1 MNQKHSYLPTLSIII
16 GALWVLLY
24 VIITYTVYKTPQEY
38 DESKSM
44 QHIYLYILPILFIT
58 PIVLMYIH
66 NGIRQQWSR
75 TSTIAATLIAIVA
88 IGTIVR
94 VILNMQLMSD
104 AYDYEKAQ
112 SLYNLFINIR
122 IIEMFVA
129 IVALGLLVDSL
140 KGGITKICGIANIVI
155 PIATFIL
162 IAIFEYYSSFDSA
175 KAMYYFDKVI
185 ELIYIILPIAE
196 MSIVFC
202 YKFDTKK

>member
-1 MNQKHSYLPTLSIII
+1 
-16 GALWVLLY
+16 
-24 VIITYTVYKTPQEY
+24 
-38 DESKSM
+38 
-44 QHIYLYILPILFIT
+44 
-58 PIVLMYIH
+58 
-66 NGIRQQWSR
+66 
-75 TSTIAATLIAIVA
+75 
-88 IGTIVR
+88 
-94 VILNMQLMSD
+94 MSD

-112 SLYNLFINIR
+112 SLYNIFINIR